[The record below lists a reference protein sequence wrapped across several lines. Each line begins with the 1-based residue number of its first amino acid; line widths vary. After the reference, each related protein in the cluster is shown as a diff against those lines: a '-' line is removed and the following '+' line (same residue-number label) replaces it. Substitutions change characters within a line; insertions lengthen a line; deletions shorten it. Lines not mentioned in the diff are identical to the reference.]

1 MFARMQATA
10 AGAGAGAAQGT
21 DREALAADMYTLAS
35 YLMRTATVGTF
46 NAIAELDLS
55 FTQIKA
61 LCALESESEGC
72 SVKALADSLGVSLP
86 AMSRAVDGL
95 FERGLVG
102 REEDAADRRMKRVR
116 TTEAGLQVPRALN
129 EARLSALAELIASLG
144 EDEAEAL
151 GGALGMILG
160 CRPDI
165 AAYRPANKGAAR

>member
-1 MFARMQATA
+1 
-10 AGAGAGAAQGT
+10 
-21 DREALAADMYTLAS
+21 MYALAS

-72 SVKALADSLGVSLP
+72 SVKALADSLGVSVP

-102 REEDAADRRMKRVR
+102 REDDPADRRMKRVR
-116 TTEAGLQVPRALN
+116 PTAEGQRVPRALN
-129 EARLSALAELIASLG
+129 EARLSALAELIGSLG
-144 EDEAEAL
+144 DDDAQAL
-151 GGALGMILG
+151 GAALAMILAR
-160 CRPDI
+160 RPEI
-165 AAYRPANKGAAR
+165 AAYRPSEKGAA